1 MESERVP
8 YGRDA
13 KGPLRPVLRG
23 EPRSGQP
30 LEPVGKRLTRKQF
43 VFRSLSEPRGGR
55 QPRELLGRMTGLGDL
70 RARSGHL
77 GWRPLD

>member
-1 MESERVP
+1 MP

-13 KGPLRPVLRG
+13 KGSLRPALRG

-30 LEPVGKRLTRKQF
+30 LEPAGKWLTRKQF
-43 VFRSLSEPRGGR
+43 VFCSLSEPRGGR
-55 QPRELLGRMTGLGDL
+55 HPRELLGRMTGLGDL
-70 RARSGHL
+70 RARSGRL